1 MGNIRITVDL
11 SDETFYG
18 VLDANKQLEREQ
30 MKYTLTL
37 VAALWGMAGMSHSE
51 NASAKVHH
59 VYHRHQ
65 HHSNDFSKNGTG
77 EEVKVRHGRGESG
90 KSSYKN
96 EPLSVNQKNIITL
109 AYNTAKADGLRQP
122 EVLAGIIYQE
132 SKAGEAAKF
141 RTSKHKKACDQTV
154 GLGQIKTKTAK
165 SVMRR
170 FPELKQKFGIPDS
183 QIENALAY
191 NDKFNVA
198 VASKYLVYLS
208 TMYKGDALIASY
220 NLGEGG
226 VKKLRNPSKL
236 PYVQVVNKHI
246 SRLNL

>member
-1 MGNIRITVDL
+1 
-11 SDETFYG
+11 
-18 VLDANKQLEREQ
+18 

-37 VAALWGMAGMSHSE
+37 VAALWSMAGMSYSG

-59 VYHRHQ
+59 VYNPHQ
-65 HHSNDFSKNGTG
+65 KVHHNDFSDHRGPTDT
-77 EEVKVRHGRGESG
+77 VVRVRHGRGESG

-109 AYNTAKADGLRQP
+109 AYNTAKEDGLRQP
-122 EVLAGIIYQE
+122 EVLAGIIFQE

-154 GLGQIKTKTAK
+154 GLGQIKTQTAK
-165 SVMRR
+165 SVIRR
-170 FPELKQKFGIPDS
+170 FPELKKKFGIPDS
-183 QIENALAY
+183 QVGTALAH

-220 NLGEGG
+220 NMGEGG

-236 PYVQVVNKHI
+236 PYVKSVNKHI
-246 SRLNL
+246 ARLDL

>member
-1 MGNIRITVDL
+1 MGNIKNNVDL

-18 VLDANKQLEREQ
+18 VLDANKHLEREQ

-37 VAALWGMAGMSHSE
+37 VAALWSMASMSYSE

-65 HHSNDFSKNGTG
+65 HHSNSFEPDNSN
-77 EEVKVRHGRGESG
+77 EVKVRHGRGESG

-96 EPLSVNQKNIITL
+96 EPLSVNQKNILTL
-109 AYNTAKADGLRQP
+109 AYNTAKEDGLRQP

-165 SVMRR
+165 SVLKR

-183 QIENALAY
+183 QVGTALAH

-198 VASKYLVYLS
+198 IASKYLVYLS
-208 TMYKGDALIASY
+208 TMYKGDELIASY
-220 NLGEGG
+220 NMGEGG

-236 PYVQVVNKHI
+236 PYVKSVNKHI
-246 SRLNL
+246 ARLDL